1 VVDQTNYW
9 RRTLST
15 RTTRRRVIQSAGALG
30 TGVAALSLIGCG
42 GDSDSDT
49 DDASGKLYTPVD
61 TSEKATRGGLLPR
74 VGSNRGFDVTRSAAE
89 NGNASPSYSRL
100 VKYQTFK
107 HPERTVPSVVPDAA
121 TDWEISPDGLT
132 ATYKLRPNM
141 KFDSVAPTHGKVMTA
156 ADVKFSWDFYERLS
170 VGRDALSNSVN
181 PDAAI
186 VNASTPDA
194 NTIVFK
200 LAFRY
205 APLNTM
211 LAFNRYLYILPTEAD
226 GGYNYKV
233 DMRGTGAWR
242 LKEFSPDS
250 RAVFQKNPDWY
261 DAGKVYLDEL
271 VYHVV
276 PEYATQLAQFRSG
289 NLATIDFTRTQ
300 EDIMAANDEFDRTPF
315 WLRFGYV
322 PGSPFRDERVRR
334 AASMVIDRDLY
345 VETFGNVDQFRLA
358 GLEAPTAWHTCF
370 GAGEVTWLDPKDE
383 KAFGES
389 AKWFKHDPAE
399 SKKLLTAAGITTPLA
414 TQMTLSGSPAE
425 NTLARPAEVLVG
437 MWNDSGLF
445 NFKFNYVDLN
455 SVFRPQF
462 HWNYGQHEG
471 ISIGGGGADYP
482 DPDGNLQ
489 ANFKSGVPR
498 SGFLAADGKTDSYLD
513 DLIEKQRVET
523 DWNKRLTLFHDY
535 QRHFAS
541 KMYFLHQPGDALGFL
556 LAHPWF
562 GNWRVYRGQSDAG
575 GGSEMQEGGIH
586 YWIDS
591 SKRA

>member
-1 VVDQTNYW
+1 MK
-9 RRTLST
+9 ST
-15 RTTRRRVIQSAGALG
+15 GALG
-30 TGVAALSLIGCG
+30 AGAVVLSLAGCG
-42 GDSDSDT
+42 GDSERDS
-49 DDASGKLYTPVD
+49 ASEKLYTPID
-61 TSEKATRGGLLPR
+61 TSNRATKGGVLPR
-74 VGSNRGFDVTRSAAE
+74 VGSNRGFDITRSAAE
-89 NGNASPSYSRL
+89 NGNASPTYSRL
-100 VKYQTFK
+100 VKYQTYK
-107 HPERTVPSVVPDAA
+107 YPEKAIPSVEADAA
-121 TDWEISPDGLT
+121 TSWETSPDGLT

-141 KFDSVAPTHGKVMTA
+141 KFDPRPPTNGKVMTA
-156 ADVKFSWDFYERLS
+156 ADVQFSWELYERLS

-181 PDAAI
+181 PDAPI
-186 VNASTPDA
+186 VSVETPDA
-194 NTIVFK
+194 NTVVFK
-200 LAFRY
+200 LAFKY
-205 APLNTM
+205 APLNPM
-211 LAFNRYLYILPTEAD
+211 LAFNRYLYILPSEAER
-226 GGYNYKV
+226 GYNYKV

-250 RAVFQKNPDWY
+250 RAVFEKNSDWY
-261 DAGKVYLDEL
+261 EADKVYLDEL
-271 VYHVV
+271 VYHVI

-289 NLATIDFTRTQ
+289 YLATIDLTRTQ
-300 EDIMAANDEFDRTPF
+300 EDVLPTKQELPQLLMSANDEFDRTPF

-322 PGSPFRDERVRR
+322 ASSPFRDERVRK
-334 AASMVIDRDLY
+334 AASMLIDRDLY
-345 VETFGNVDQFRLA
+345 VETFGNVSQFRQA
-358 GLEAPTAWHTCF
+358 GLEAATAWHTCF
-370 GAGEVTWLDPKDE
+370 GAGEVTWLNPKDE

-399 SKKLLTAAGITTPLA
+399 AKKLLTAAGIATPLQ

-445 NFKFNYVDLN
+445 NFRFNYVDLN
-455 SVFRPQF
+455 SVFRPEY

-498 SGFLAADGKTDSYLD
+498 SGFVGSDGKPDAYLD
-513 DLIEKQRVET
+513 DLIAKQRVES
-523 DWNKRLTLFHDY
+523 DWNKREAMFHDF

-556 LAHPWF
+556 LAQPWF
-562 GNWRVYRGQSDAG
+562 GNWRLYRGQSDAG
-575 GGSEMQEGGIH
+575 GGSEMQEGGVN
-586 YWIDS
+586 YWIDN